1 MEYIVPIFAY
11 LCPLILGL
19 TVAFLVATSTFIN
32 KGIKGLCQIILYYV
46 TLPLIAVMIIIGL
59 IPGPD
64 RFHLSIANLLYLAV
78 FLWGW
83 LVMVAG
89 VSYLFI
95 RLGLNKNIAYI
106 IVSLLILLTNGTIF
120 YINPFISAWQDN
132 PGLRQWIIGLAV
144 KINPMLTVVGSF
156 FSHDLLRA
164 REMYSLCDIGP
175 YYFYSYANWFTLW
188 IVYMVIGILTFVI
201 ATKTPRHKGVILSR
215 GEESHC

>member
-1 MEYIVPIFAY
+1 MEYFVTIFAY
-11 LCPLILGL
+11 LCQLILGL
-19 TVAFLVATSTFIN
+19 VVSFLVATSDFTRQ
-32 KGIKGLCQIILYYV
+32 GVKGLGKMLLYYL
-46 TLPLIAVMIIIGL
+46 TIPLIALMIIIGL
-59 IPGPD
+59 IPSPAP
-64 RFHLSIANLLYLAV
+64 FNLGFTNLFYLAV

-89 VSYLFI
+89 VSYLLI

-106 IVSLLILLTNGTIF
+106 TVSVLILLTNATIF

-144 KINPMLTVVGSF
+144 KINPMLTIAGNF

-175 YYFYSYANWFTLW
+175 YYFYSYANWVTLW
-188 IVYMVIGILTFVI
+188 IIYVVIGILTFGMVLI
-201 ATKTPRHKGVILSR
+201 RGKTNTNN
-215 GEESHC
+215 